1 MIIRLIKN
9 HYNVQEFE
17 AARERGGGATNVS
30 ERRKK
35 EKIGHYGDK
44 KKQGSEEIIVRFV
57 YC

>member
-44 KKQGSEEIIVRFV
+44 KNKDQRKSL
-57 YC
+57 